1 MPFARNPAEDFNGLA
16 GTGNPAGRDMIERRN
31 HTVLMGASQEDG
43 GRIYAYDMETKQR
56 VASLDFDTALTE
68 SGNHSPESL

>member
-1 MPFARNPAEDFNGLA
+1 
-16 GTGNPAGRDMIERRN
+16 MIERRN

>member
-1 MPFARNPAEDFNGLA
+1 
-16 GTGNPAGRDMIERRN
+16 MIERRN

-43 GRIYAYDMETKQR
+43 GRIYVYDMETKQR